1 MRKVILF
8 AAFVAL
14 AACGTSVPEVTT
26 GEPISYSEHLEPL
39 IIKRCLGCHTADEP
53 EAELVLEE
61 GEGYSQLVGRS
72 SVQVPA
78 LKLVAEGD
86 ADASY
91 LWQKLDHS
99 ATKGQG
105 MPRTLFGS
113 KRLPEAE
120 LAFIRRWIE
129 DGARP

>member
-1 MRKVILF
+1 MV
-8 AAFVAL
+8 
-14 AACGTSVPEVTT
+14 ACGNTVPEVPI

-39 IIKRCLGCHTADEP
+39 IVTRCLGCHTAEEP
-53 EAELVLEE
+53 EAELVLEH

-72 SVQVPA
+72 SVQIPS
-78 LKLVAEGD
+78 LQLVVEGD

-99 ATKGQG
+99 AAKGQG
-105 MPRTLFGS
+105 MPRTLFGA
-113 KRLPEAE
+113 KRLPEPE